1 MSGLCASTE
10 LVGSPVATDAN
21 PFASCATKTELFI
34 FSEWSIG
41 HSEKIK
47 KFSFGGNT
55 EMRYELKAASGGHNT
70 LGPST
75 SFNCTSLGRACVAL
89 TGKVGRQHNEWALTF
104 DKGLRYLE
112 AKGRV
117 SGLCASTQPVGST
130 LAK

>member
-1 MSGLCASTE
+1 MARRYSAWALTFDKGLGYLETKGLVSGLCASTKPA
-10 LVGSPVATDAN
+10 GSSLAIDAN

-55 EMRYELKAASGGHNT
+55 EMRYELKAASGGHDT

-75 SFNCTSLGRACVAL
+75 SSELHLLGLSLCGNHWL
-89 TGKVGRQHNEWALTF
+89 SG
-104 DKGLRYLE
+104 E
-112 AKGRV
+112 A
-117 SGLCASTQPVGST
+117 TQ
-130 LAK
+130 